1 MPSFQKVNPNTKITG
16 IIRTHPEDFQVDEI
30 PVFEPS
36 GQGEHVFLHI
46 KKTGENTD
54 WVAGQLAKIAGVTRR
69 DVSYAGM
76 KDRNAVTTQ
85 WFSIWMPGR
94 DAPDWQAGLPDSVE
108 VLDETRHD
116 RKLKRGTL
124 KGNRFKLTIR
134 NFAGDK
140 EELKASVNR
149 IVEQGVPNYFGEQRF
164 GRVSADQDVGYNVS
178 SAEQWFKGEFK
189 VKNRQKRSIYLSA
202 ARSWI
207 FNHVLSTRV
216 KEATWNKAIQGD
228 VFMLQGTK
236 SIFTETVSDEIIKR
250 VDKQEIHPTGVLWGK
265 GDLLSDDGIAE
276 LETSISNQ
284 FACLCEG
291 LEKHSLKQER
301 RALRLSVADL
311 SYTFEGANAEQPD
324 VVSLNFS
331 LPVGAYAT
339 TVLSEIGC
347 FKNR

>member
-1 MPSFQKVNPNTKITG
+1 MSVFSKINSVSHLSG
-16 IIRTHPEDFQVDEI
+16 SIRTFPKDFQVDEI

-85 WFSIWMPGR
+85 WFSVWMPGR
-94 DAPDWQAGLPDSVE
+94 EGPDWQDLSDSVE
-108 VLDETRHD
+108 IIEESRHD

-124 KGNRFKLTIR
+124 KGNHFKLTIR
-134 NFAGDK
+134 NFVGDE

-164 GRVSADQDVGYNVS
+164 GRTSADQDVGYNVL

-207 FNHVLSTRV
+207 FNHLLSERV
-216 KEATWNKAIQGD
+216 KEGTWNQAVQGD
-228 VFMLQGTK
+228 VFMLEGTK
-236 SIFTETVSDEIIKR
+236 SIFTEAVNDEIISR
-250 VDKQEIHPTGVLWGK
+250 VIKQEIHPTGVLWGK
-265 GDLLSDDGIAE
+265 GNLLSQDGIAE
-276 LETSISNQ
+276 LESSIANR
-284 FACLCEG
+284 FETLCNG
-291 LEKHSLKQER
+291 LEKHDLKQER
-301 RALRLSVADL
+301 RALRLRVSDMR
-311 SYTFEGANAEQPD
+311 YTVEQQD
-324 VVSLNFS
+324 VVCLNFS
-331 LPVGAYAT
+331 LPLGTYAT
-339 TVLSEIGC
+339 TVLAEIGD
-347 FKNR
+347 FQNG